1 MDKDT
6 NKKVSVKKSIRDS
19 IIIIITFI
27 IILFLVESLIMQ
39 PVKMKQESM
48 FPTIKQNE
56 IWLIDKWSKTI
67 GEEIKKGDIIMFESP
82 LEKYISDENGII
94 AKYDEKS
101 SENLIKRVIATEGE
115 HIQIKDNRVYVN
127 DKKIEEEYLYKQYST
142 EDSGRYPYYFL
153 DLVVPED
160 CIFVM
165 GDNRR
170 DSVDSRS
177 FGCIPIDKVKGKL
190 GNKIYPINEEYTRED
205 LVEILDEIGH
215 KENFK
220 MEIKIQDT
228 TSGENS
234 GRITIWSKN
243 NVSKIKNIE
252 NDLIWHNRDSMIS
265 LKEQTRYKN
274 IIEENLDVLFY
285 WKISIQD
292 NFNLVETDYI
302 FKYLNEEKYNNKNS
316 IVFELNWCNE
326 EDEPYFNKIK
336 MWVDK
341 DVGEI
346 LKIELYEENKSPA
359 YIVEYELQTDIVTN
373 EDVKMPDTS
382 NYEVID

>member
-6 NKKVSVKKSIRDS
+6 NKKVSVKKSIKDS
-19 IIIIITFI
+19 IIIIIIFI
-27 IILFLVESLIMQ
+27 IILFLVESLIIQ
-39 PVKMKQESM
+39 PVKMKQASM

-67 GEEIKKGDIIMFESP
+67 GQEIKKGDIIMFESP
-82 LEKYISDENGII
+82 SEKYISDENGII

-190 GNKIYPINEEYTRED
+190 GNKIYPINEKYTRED

-220 MEIKIQDT
+220 MQIKIQDT

-234 GRITIWSKN
+234 GKITIWSKDN
-243 NVSKIKNIE
+243 ITKIKNIE

-265 LKEQTRYKN
+265 LKEQTRYEN

-359 YIVEYELQTDIVTN
+359 YIVEYELQTDIVTD
-373 EDVKMPDTS
+373 EDIKMPDTS